1 MPISDAEYD
10 RLEAALASGDLDPA
24 YAARAREVLSK
35 RSKTGAS
42 VTPAP
47 DNSLGVTGIVNQPEA
62 PVAHEETEEGRIA
75 AALDPRFDLI
85 PQGLALL
92 PATND
97 SRGVEGYKAG
107 TTGPV
112 KYAYEP
118 PVSVVRKQLLENPG
132 MLQLLR
138 SDPPTPQEIETL
150 DSDSPLYQD
159 AANYMWART
168 MEAATK
174 GGYQVYRY
182 SKMPWGQ
189 EGDVGGGLGAL
200 GLKLGGAMQPLQNL
214 KDAYV
219 LGLDDTATLGAARA
233 TQESTR
239 PEQRLNVP
247 GDIDVMGVNEDA
259 PQKTAE
265 VNEWTAEE
273 SPIAYGLG
281 QATGAAIG
289 APQRIYNM
297 IMEGGEQLA
306 KLVAKTRLGGLL
318 TKASPLAKAAGGIA
332 ADTAAGTAE
341 AMATQ
346 AGQEAID
353 RDMPGERGPVLG
365 AGERIMDTGESAALW
380 GLGGSAL
387 GRLGGLGADAIRNA
401 DQFGGAVGRTESSLS
416 YGPLSPLLGPSLNK
430 DTKALVRRANR
441 EGNEAGDYIAEEI
454 APSIQQAAANRT
466 RAAEGAQQAERANYQ
481 ASEAGQQMLPVTGL
495 QVASLDKLRRHH
507 QPLPGGGLRAVDD
520 KARDAQKV
528 FNRHIDKVSLEPIEG
543 AIKLTPDEAS
553 SFLAPSQRR
562 KLLLDDIEAAGERR
576 AGTVIDRKAYL
587 ETVDAKQRAA
597 VDEEIQASI
606 DDLLQQKKTGDR
618 ALDIDQRSAAYK
630 EAEQQALRERVDEE
644 QVLEPFGG
652 SFADYLK
659 QRGKEGVFVTPA
671 AYDAKRTDTLIE
683 GLSDKELLAAAKH
696 DRAQR
701 SHDGKRGGYSEM
713 RDKHERDIAKAKKTE
728 EEIAPKESAFSA
740 VASHADKRAGDKEKA
755 DTLRGL
761 ADEAG
766 VRPKL
771 DQLRNLMDARNIQR
785 QAWFRSPK
793 NSPRGFGLQNVGDAM
808 KIRAFPILRA
818 LEPGGDVTGGMM
830 SRMALMGQVEEEAA
844 RQAEV
849 ERARPAYEE
858 RRGKVL
864 DDKAAKREKA
874 KKELERRRTERH
886 RDE

>member
-1 MPISDAEYD
+1 MALTEKDYAD
-10 RLEAALASGDLDPA
+10 LEAALASGEGLDPA
-24 YAARAREVLSK
+24 YAAKARELLSQ

-47 DNSLGVTGIVNQPEA
+47 DNSLGVTGIVNQPEKGA
-62 PVAHEETEEGRIA
+62 AHEETEEGRIA

-214 KDAYV
+214 KDAFV
-219 LGLDDTATLGAARA
+219 LGFDDTAALGAARA
-233 TQESTR
+233 TQESMV
-239 PEQRLNVP
+239 PEQKLAVP
-247 GDIDVMGVNEDA
+247 PGVDVMGVNEDA

-273 SPIAYGLG
+273 SPLAYGAG
-281 QATGAAIG
+281 QVGGAILG
-289 APQRIYNM
+289 APQRVYNM
-297 IMEGGEQLA
+297 IMEGGDRLA
-306 KLVAKTRLGGLL
+306 QLVAKTRLGGLL
-318 TKASPLAKAAGGIA
+318 TKASPLAKAAGGVA
-332 ADTAAGTAE
+332 AETAAGTAE

-401 DQFGGAVGRTESSLS
+401 DQFGGAIGRTESSMS
-416 YGPLSPLLGPSLNK
+416 YGPLSPLLGPSLNRETK
-430 DTKALVRRANR
+430 DLVRRANR

-454 APSIQQAAANRT
+454 APAIQQAAANRT

-528 FNRHIDKVSLEPIEG
+528 FNRHIDEVSLEPIEG
-543 AIKLTPDEAS
+543 AIELTPDEAGE
-553 SFLAPSQRR
+553 FLGARWRYKLIKDDLEGADARAAATPKADVQR
-562 KLLLDDIEAAGERR
+562 D
-576 AGTVIDRKAYL
+576 AYL
-587 ETVDAKQRAA
+587 KTIKDSRARAA
-597 VDEEIQASI
+597 ADEEIEASI
-606 DDLLQQKKTGDR
+606 EDIVGDKTPT
-618 ALDIDQRSAAYK
+618 AAAYAK
-630 EAEQQALRERVDEE
+630 AEQTVLRELVEE
-644 QVLEPFGG
+644 ASFTEANGPFG
-652 SFADYLK
+652 DYLK
-659 QRGKEGVFVTPA
+659 QRGKERVYVKPA

-683 GLSDKELLAAAKH
+683 GLTDKDLLAAAKH
-696 DRAQR
+696 DRSQR
-701 SHDGKRGGYSEM
+701 SHGGKRGGYAEL

-740 VASHADKRAGDKEKA
+740 VASHADKRVGDKEKA

-771 DQLRNLMDARNIQR
+771 DQLRNLIDARNIQR

-793 NSPRGFGLQNVGDAM
+793 NSPRGFGLQNVGDAA

-830 SRMALMGQVEEEAA
+830 SRMALMGQIEDETA

-849 ERARPAYEE
+849 ERAAPAYEE
-858 RRGKVL
+858 RRGKAL
-864 DDKAAKREKA
+864 KDKEARREKA